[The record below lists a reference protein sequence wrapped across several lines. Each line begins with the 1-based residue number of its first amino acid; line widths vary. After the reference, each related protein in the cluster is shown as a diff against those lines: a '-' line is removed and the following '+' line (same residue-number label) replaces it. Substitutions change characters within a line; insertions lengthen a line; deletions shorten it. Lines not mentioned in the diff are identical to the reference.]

1 MRQCFLKYLAENKFG
16 VEQKTD
22 MKEKL
27 KSRKLWMAIGGLLTV
42 AATEWLNLSPE
53 LTEQVVSAV
62 IIIVPAYIGGQGI
75 VDAMKEY
82 AAKK

>member
-1 MRQCFLKYLAENKFG
+1 MGRQLSLNYLVENN
-16 VEQKTD
+16 

-27 KSRKLWMAIGGLLTV
+27 KSRKLWVAIGGVLTV
-42 AATEWLNLSPE
+42 LATEWANISPE
-53 LTEQVVSAV
+53 MAEQIIGAVVV
-62 IIIVPAYIGGQGI
+62 IVPSYVAGQGI

>member
-1 MRQCFLKYLAENKFG
+1 
-16 VEQKTD
+16 

-27 KSRKLWMAIGGLLTV
+27 KSRNLWMAIGGLLTV

-75 VDAMKEY
+75 VDAVKEY
-82 AAKK
+82 VSSGKKK

>member
-1 MRQCFLKYLAENKFG
+1 
-16 VEQKTD
+16 

-27 KSRKLWMAIGGLLTV
+27 KSRKLWMALGGLLTV

-53 LTEQVVSAV
+53 LTEQVVGAV

-75 VDAMKEY
+75 VDATKEF
-82 AAKK
+82 ASAGKKK

>member
-1 MRQCFLKYLAENKFG
+1 
-16 VEQKTD
+16 

-42 AATEWLNLSPE
+42 MATEWLNLSPE
-53 LTEQVVSAV
+53 LSEQVIGAV
-62 IIIVPAYIGGQGI
+62 IIIVQAYIGGQGI

>member
-1 MRQCFLKYLAENKFG
+1 MARQLSLNYLVENN
-16 VEQKTD
+16 

-53 LTEQVVSAV
+53 LTEQLVGAV
-62 IIIVPAYIGGQGI
+62 IVIIPC
-75 VDAMKEY
+75 
-82 AAKK
+82 

>member
-62 IIIVPAYIGGQGI
+62 IIIVPAYIG
-75 VDAMKEY
+75 
-82 AAKK
+82 

>member
-1 MRQCFLKYLAENKFG
+1 
-16 VEQKTD
+16 

-42 AATEWLNLSPE
+42 MATEWFNLSPE
-53 LTEQVVSAV
+53 LSENLISAV
-62 IIIVPAYIGGQGI
+62 VIIVPAYIGGQSI
-75 VDAMKEY
+75 VDALKEY

>member
-1 MRQCFLKYLAENKFG
+1 M
-16 VEQKTD
+16 EQKTD

>member
-1 MRQCFLKYLAENKFG
+1 
-16 VEQKTD
+16 

-42 AATEWLNLSPE
+42 MATDWLKLEPALAES
-53 LTEQVVSAV
+53 LISAV
-62 IIIVPAYIGGQGI
+62 VIIVPCYIGGQSI
-75 VDAMKEY
+75 VDALKEY

>member
-1 MRQCFLKYLAENKFG
+1 
-16 VEQKTD
+16 

-42 AATEWLNLSPE
+42 AATEWFNLSPE

-82 AAKK
+82 SASK

>member
-1 MRQCFLKYLAENKFG
+1 
-16 VEQKTD
+16 

-53 LTEQVVSAV
+53 LTDKVVNAV

-82 AAKK
+82 ASKK

>member
-1 MRQCFLKYLAENKFG
+1 
-16 VEQKTD
+16 

-42 AATEWLNLSPE
+42 MATECLNLSPE
-53 LTEQVVSAV
+53 LSEQVIGAV

>member
-1 MRQCFLKYLAENKFG
+1 
-16 VEQKTD
+16 

-27 KSRKLWMAIGGLLTV
+27 KSRKLWMAVGGLLTV
-42 AATEWLNLSPE
+42 MATEWFNLSPE
-53 LTEQVVSAV
+53 LSEQVIGAV